1 MKRIGI
7 MGGTFDPIHYGHLEM
22 ANAAWE
28 QGDLD
33 QVWFMPS
40 KIPPHKLEKHI
51 TGETLRTEM
60 IKRAISEREAF
71 VYSDFELKRQGI
83 TYTSDTLE
91 LLCRQH
97 PEVQWCFILGADSFF
112 QLEHWHEPEKI
123 MKLCTV
129 FAVGRDGV
137 SQRQMEQQKHHLEER
152 YRARIKVLSM
162 PQIDI
167 SSSEIRDKIQKGQ
180 SIREMVPDAVRLFID
195 EKQLYRRHR

>member
-22 ANAAWE
+22 AAVALE

-40 KIPPHKLEKHI
+40 KNPPHKLEKHI
-51 TGETLRTEM
+51 TGEAFRTEM
-60 IKRAISEREAF
+60 IKRAISEWDAF
-71 VYSDFELKRQGI
+71 VFSDFELKRQGI

-91 LLCRQH
+91 LLCRKY
-97 PEVQWCFILGADSFF
+97 PKVQWCFILGADSFF

-123 MKLCTV
+123 MELCTV
-129 FAVGRDGV
+129 FVVARDGV
-137 SQRQMEQQKHHLEER
+137 SRRQMEQQKQHLEVR
-152 YRARIKVLSM
+152 YKARIKVLSM

-167 SSSEIRDKIQKGQ
+167 SSSEIRDKVQRRQ
-180 SIREMVPDAVRLFID
+180 SIREMVPDAVRLFIE
-195 EKQLYRRHR
+195 EKQLYRRNG